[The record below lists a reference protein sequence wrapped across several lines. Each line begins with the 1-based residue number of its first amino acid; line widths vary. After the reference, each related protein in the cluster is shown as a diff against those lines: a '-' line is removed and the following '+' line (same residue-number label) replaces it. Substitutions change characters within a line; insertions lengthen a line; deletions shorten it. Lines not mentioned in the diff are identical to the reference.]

1 MRILITGVTGRIGA
15 NLAAALVR
23 DGHQVRGLVWDKD
36 NDRGIDK
43 LNGYDVEFVSGS
55 LTEPEQLRKAADGV
69 EAVYH
74 LGAAFQAGGP
84 FKSED
89 YFEIN
94 ARGTFN
100 LLEAARAQDNLQ
112 HFFLASTDSVYKKSA
127 PGGMKEPISVER
139 NPPQP
144 SGWYG
149 LSKVLAEEL
158 VIGYFRSY
166 GMPNTVVRFCNT
178 QGAGEFF
185 DYGAFWLSKM
195 KDRPEVADLWGG
207 EERLL
212 VVRDFN
218 GRAWK
223 KHMGDVR
230 DMVHGC
236 VVGLGKE
243 TAHGQVFQLGGPSA
257 FTWDTLVPYISEKT
271 GVPYVEANL
280 RGDPTY
286 YEYDLSKP
294 RKLLGF
300 EPQYDAFR
308 MIDDCIALKNGEDIG
323 VLPT

>member
-15 NLAAALVR
+15 NLAAALAK

-36 NDRGIDK
+36 NDRDTNK
-43 LNGYDVEFVSGS
+43 LRDYDVEFVSGS
-55 LTEPEQLRKAADGV
+55 LTEPDSLRGAAQGV

-84 FKSED
+84 FETED

-94 ARGTFN
+94 VRGTFN
-100 LLEAARAQDNLQ
+100 LLEAAKAQDNLQ

-144 SGWYG
+144 SNWYA
-149 LSKVLAEEL
+149 LSKVLAEDL
-158 VIGYFRSY
+158 CIGYYRSY

-178 QGAGEFF
+178 QGAGEFIN
-185 DYGAFWLSKM
+185 YGAFWLSKM
-195 KDRPEVADLWGG
+195 KDRPDLAALWNG
-207 EERLL
+207 EERL
-212 VVRDFN
+212 VIARDNN
-218 GRAWK
+218 GTPWK

-236 VVGLGKE
+236 TVGLGKSAAFGE
-243 TAHGQVFQLGGPSA
+243 IFQLGGPNA
-257 FTWDTLVPYISEKT
+257 FTWDTLIPYISEKT
-271 GVPYVEANL
+271 GVPYVEAKL
-280 RGDPTY
+280 SGDPTN
-286 YEYDLSKP
+286 YEYNLSKP
-294 RKLLGF
+294 RDLLGF
-300 EPQYDAFR
+300 NPQYDGFR
-308 MIDDCIALKNGEDIG
+308 MIDDCIAFRNGEDIG